1 MRLRVGAR
9 GMDDKL
15 GDQPRDPWLR
25 GLEAAQSASRCGAK
39 TRRGT
44 ICDGP
49 AMPNGRCKTHGGR
62 SPGAPR
68 GERNGNWRSGFYS
81 QEAKADRGRL
91 RELIGQM
98 RKTVDDL
105 P

>member
-1 MRLRVGAR
+1 
-9 GMDDKL
+9 
-15 GDQPRDPWLR
+15 
-25 GLEAAQSASRCGAK
+25 
-39 TRRGT
+39 
-44 ICDGP
+44 
-49 AMPNGRCKTHGGR
+49 MPNGRCKTHGGR
-62 SPGAPR
+62 SPGAQR